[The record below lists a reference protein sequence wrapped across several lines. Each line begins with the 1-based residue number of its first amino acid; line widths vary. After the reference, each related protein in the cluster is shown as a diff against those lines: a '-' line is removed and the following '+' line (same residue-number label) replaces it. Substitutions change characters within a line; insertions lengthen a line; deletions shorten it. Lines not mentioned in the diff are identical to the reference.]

1 MFPIFGVSGR
11 IVGFGGRTLGEDRA
25 KYLNTPE
32 TERFQKRSLLYG
44 LHHSRS
50 AVRERGALLL
60 VEGYFD
66 LLAAVASGIDWV
78 AASMGTALTA
88 DQARLAARYA
98 EEVIIGY
105 DGDAAGEEAG
115 RRALPILLAQGLR
128 VRRLRLP
135 AGSDP
140 DSFRLSDGE
149 AALRARVE
157 AATDAVDLEI
167 DRHAG
172 GDGVDPHALARSAKD
187 LRELLSTLPD
197 AVARFSYGRRAADRL
212 GIPPELLWRTAAGE
226 HGPGIAQTARAGSAP
241 RAAGPGP
248 RPPRASSREV
258 LSLEERVLQLLLSG
272 EVAVPP
278 LAQLPAPEVFLDPAC
293 GNIFRRFLAL
303 HTEVGRAPEARIVL
317 DALAESGD
325 LLDRAARILLETS
338 SCSEAAAELEY
349 SLRQLTT
356 RWQRER
362 QRKLRVEISDAQR
375 RGDLARLEALIQ
387 ENNSLTRALHELEV

>member
-1 MFPIFGVSGR
+1 VSGR
-11 IVGFGGRTLGEDRA
+11 IVGFGGRTLGDDPKAA

-66 LLAAVASGIDWV
+66 LLAAVASGIEWV

-98 EEVIIGY
+98 EEVIVGY

-140 DSFRLSDGE
+140 DSFRLSDGD
-149 AALRARVE
+149 AALRARIEE
-157 AATDAVDLEI
+157 APDAVDLEI
-167 DRHAG
+167 ERSTG
-172 GDGVDPHALARSAKD
+172 GTDIDPHALARNAKH
-187 LRELLSTLPD
+187 LRELLATIPD

-212 GIPPELLWRTAAGE
+212 GIPPELLWRTGGAE
-226 HGPGIAQTARAGSAP
+226 PGAGSAASRQP
-241 RAAGPGP
+241 RTERSGGFGQAG
-248 RPPRASSREV
+248 RPSQSPAREV

-272 EVAVPP
+272 EGPLPP
-278 LAQLPAPEVFLDPAC
+278 RAELPSPEVFLDPAC
-293 GNIFRRFLAL
+293 GNIFRTFLAL
-303 HTEVGRAPEARIVL
+303 YAEVGRVPEVGVVL
-317 DALAESGD
+317 DALAESGE
-325 LLDRAARILLETS
+325 LLDRAAKILLETS
-338 SCSEAAAELEY
+338 SCSEAAGELEY

-362 QRKLRVEISDAQR
+362 QRKLRVEIGDAQR
-375 RGDLARLEALIQ
+375 RGDLVRLEALIQ
-387 ENNSLTRALHELEV
+387 ENNLLTRALHELEA